1 MTSSS
6 SCVVMTSHESRVLVL
21 DECDYLVINARRDVA
36 IEFVASRDSDDDVT
50 DPNQNWIQSP
60 TLHSDSDFSGNSE
73 DDVTYFGFP
82 YDDVTT
88 SSSSPDD
95 DVIEDSSPG
104 YENRGTIIR
113 S

>member
-1 MTSSS
+1 
-6 SCVVMTSHESRVLVL
+6 MTSHESRVLVL
-21 DECDYLVINARRDVA
+21 DECEYLIINARRDVA
-36 IEFVASRDSDDDVT
+36 IEFVASYDSDADVS
-50 DPNQNWIQSP
+50 DPSQNWIQSP
-60 TLHSDSDFSGNSE
+60 SLHSDSHFSGNSE

-95 DVIEDSSPG
+95 DVIEDSERG
-104 YENRGTIIR
+104 YENRGTLIH